1 MMDLDLD
8 EYIEALR
15 QGNLL
20 SIENITKVCELASEI
35 LAKEPNVLQISSPV
49 SICSNIHGQFEDLLE
64 IFRVGGEIP
73 LTKYIFLGSNID
85 FGRKSVEV
93 IVLLLCLKVKYPE
106 HIYLLR
112 GNHETEEISR
122 VFGFYTELKKKYENI
137 KLWKIFVKNI
147 FPNFPLAAIINQKI
161 FCIYGGLSPKTLSIE
176 EIQAID
182 RKAGKDPLLDILW
195 LNPEEIEGWEPN
207 SRGLGYLFGSNV
219 VKKFNSKNGF
229 ELIVRGSQ
237 PVEKGYRYSY
247 KDKNLVTIWSVPN
260 FKGTL
265 RNFGAILAVDK
276 DLNREMKIL
285 TSTVIH
291 Y

>member
-1 MMDLDLD
+1 MNLDLD
-8 EYIEALR
+8 EYIDNLR

-20 SIENITKVCELASEI
+20 SIESISKVCEVASEI
-35 LAKEPNVLQISSPV
+35 LAKEPNVLQISPPV
-49 SICSNIHGQFEDLLE
+49 TICSNIHGQFEDLLE

-73 LTKYIFLGSNID
+73 LTKYIFLGSNIN

-93 IVLLLCLKVKYPE
+93 MELLLCLKVKYPE

-122 VFGFYTELKKKYENI
+122 VFGFYTELKTKYANI
-137 KLWKIFVKNI
+137 KLWKNFVKNI
-147 FPNFPLAAIINQKI
+147 FPNFPLAAIIDKKI
-161 FCIYGGLSPKTLSIE
+161 FCLYGGLSPKTLSID

-182 RKAGKDPLLDILW
+182 RKAEKDPLLDILW
-195 LNPEEIEGWEPN
+195 SNPEEIEGWEPN
-207 SRGLGYLFGSNV
+207 SRGIGYSFGSNV
-219 VKKFNSKNGF
+219 VKKFNQKNGF

-237 PVEKGYRYSY
+237 PVESGYRYSY
-247 KDKNLVTIWSVPN
+247 KDKNLVTVWSVPN
-260 FKGTL
+260 FKGSL
-265 RNFGAILAVDK
+265 DNFGAILVIDE

-285 TSTVIH
+285 TSTFIR